1 MIFKLAGRHRIKRL
15 GPFTFKIDRPKG
27 FVKTWGSKSFTY
39 PCDYGYFPGVK
50 GEDGEALDAF
60 VGDDLSGRM
69 ESFLK
74 LKKDQ
79 SGNLVPDE
87 TKFLVGV
94 SDKDAK
100 KIYALYG
107 DEVSQRVTYESVDA
121 LKAAVKEFKPMK
133 KGRYESV
140 EEKTAGPALTG
151 LGFGQKPGPSDPR
164 FKLLPNE
171 SLPEALLRLDKE
183 FPLPK
188 SLINASP
195 EDMAR
200 VREHTEAFAAVRDEY
215 FKRRSSSAH
224 VSTPAPPSTPIPPE
238 PSPGPGLFQRG
249 VAGFKKLPRST
260 QALMVTPAAL
270 LSAYGLYRG
279 GKAMVDH
286 FSPREEETPTKLA
299 ATQVLERF
307 GIKAASA
314 KTADL
319 YKKLLGEIMARKR
332 GKTTEK
338 TAANKMFRVLRD
350 MPDGPERDAL
360 IARMSEAWAMPQYAY
375 PADRVAQTLEAKA
388 DSPARGF
395 GRELINETRA
405 LPWDAPSSVRD
416 ALEYRHIKQYNNTLA
431 NEVDPTSLVY
441 RQNHLPGLL
450 EMKNRWRL
458 SSGAKILDALQKER
472 KQWEALPRASDVSAP
487 VSSLTPA
494 QQPLAAQLLPS
505 VPQSVPELSA
515 RLQAAAEELADLTAS
530 EDKRH
535 AAAKDLHGVATAMSA
550 GAEALAA
557 HNARP
562 LGDFGPPPKL
572 KTEGASNPA
581 GPQSMYAR
589 FRKLPR
595 LAQGAIVTP
604 AALLSAYGLYRGG
617 KALVNHFSPEEGEE
631 QPTKLGAAELAYK
644 LAPSLANAYDA
655 YQATSAALDA
665 QKEQEER
672 MRFPALHATQP
683 ERMMNAMYGMDP
695 SSTGSFDSPPVHH
708 RRHRRQHH

>member
-1 MIFKLAGRHRIKRL
+1 MLFKLAGRHRIKRL

-27 FVKTWGSKSFTY
+27 YVKTWGSKSFTY

-107 DEVSQRVTYESVDA
+107 DEVSQRVTYESVDD

-133 KGRYESV
+133 KKRYESV
-140 EEKTAGPALTG
+140 EEKTATPRYLQELRAMPQGPERKELE
-151 LGFGQKPGPSDPR
+151 D
-164 FKLLPNE
+164 
-171 SLPEALLRLDKE
+171 RL
-183 FPLPK
+183 
-188 SLINASP
+188 
-195 EDMAR
+195 
-200 VREHTEAFAAVRDEY
+200 TEAFFAWDDKPLRGANRRIVRAKINADPRGLGAKDEY
-215 FKRRSSSAH
+215 IRQERDGKVEYVKPGKIRTPGRDAHLSQGWTQAKYQTKKDTERGVNAPALRLYDLVTAKERQRVEATAAESVARNGTEQASSAPA
-224 VSTPAPPSTPIPPE
+224 STPASAPTPTPPPE
-238 PSPGPGLFQRG
+238 PSSGPGIFQRG

-299 ATQVLERF
+299 AIQALERF

-332 GKTTEK
+332 GKPTE
-338 TAANKMFRVLRD
+338 
-350 MPDGPERDAL
+350 
-360 IARMSEAWAMPQYAY
+360 
-375 PADRVAQTLEAKA
+375 
-388 DSPARGF
+388 
-395 GRELINETRA
+395 
-405 LPWDAPSSVRD
+405 
-416 ALEYRHIKQYNNTLA
+416 
-431 NEVDPTSLVY
+431 
-441 RQNHLPGLL
+441 
-450 EMKNRWRL
+450 
-458 SSGAKILDALQKER
+458 
-472 KQWEALPRASDVSAP
+472 
-487 VSSLTPA
+487 
-494 QQPLAAQLLPS
+494 
-505 VPQSVPELSA
+505 
-515 RLQAAAEELADLTAS
+515 
-530 EDKRH
+530 
-535 AAAKDLHGVATAMSA
+535 
-550 GAEALAA
+550 
-557 HNARP
+557 
-562 LGDFGPPPKL
+562 
-572 KTEGASNPA
+572 
-581 GPQSMYAR
+581 
-589 FRKLPR
+589 
-595 LAQGAIVTP
+595 
-604 AALLSAYGLYRGG
+604 
-617 KALVNHFSPEEGEE
+617 
-631 QPTKLGAAELAYK
+631 KLGAAELAYK

-655 YQATSAALDA
+655 YQATSAALEA
-665 QKEQEER
+665 QKQQEER

-683 ERMMNAMYGMDP
+683 ERMMNSMYAMDP

-708 RRHRRQHH
+708 RRHRRHHH

>member
-1 MIFKLAGRHRIKRL
+1 MLFKLAGRHRIKRL

-121 LKAAVKEFKPMK
+121 LKAAVREFKPMK

-140 EEKTAGPALTG
+140 EEKTAGAFTLLPDEDETTAFRRL
-151 LGFGQKPGPSDPR
+151 LREFPVYVYPGPTGSHEDWH
-164 FKLLPNE
+164 
-171 SLPEALLRLDKE
+171 
-183 FPLPK
+183 
-188 SLINASP
+188 ASR
-195 EDMAR
+195 AA
-200 VREHTEAFAAVRDEY
+200 HSAAVAELNRGLEQR
-215 FKRRSSSAH
+215 KQQASSAP

-332 GKTTEK
+332 GKPTEK

-350 MPDGPERDAL
+350 MPDGPEREEMISRLSRLIPLTRSVPRPPEKWRVAVENKAWLARLKNTTDAL
-360 IARMSEAWAMPQYAY
+360 
-375 PADRVAQTLEAKA
+375 
-388 DSPARGF
+388 
-395 GRELINETRA
+395 
-405 LPWDAPSSVRD
+405 RD
-416 ALEYRHIKQYNNTLA
+416 
-431 NEVDPTSLVY
+431 
-441 RQNHLPGLL
+441 
-450 EMKNRWRL
+450 
-458 SSGAKILDALQKER
+458 ER

-494 QQPLAAQLLPS
+494 QKQPLEAQSLPS
-505 VPQSVPELSA
+505 VPQSVPE
-515 RLQAAAEELADLTAS
+515 RLQAAAEELADLIERSAS

-631 QPTKLGAAELAYK
+631 QPTKLGAAEIAYK

-655 YQATSAALDA
+655 YQATSAALEA
-665 QKEQEER
+665 QKAQEDR

-683 ERMMNAMYGMDP
+683 ERMMNAMYSMDP

-708 RRHRRQHH
+708 RRHRRHHN

>member
-1 MIFKLAGRHRIKRL
+1 MLFKLAGRHRIKRL

-121 LKAAVKEFKPMK
+121 LKAAVREFKPMK

-215 FKRRSSSAH
+215 FKRRSSSAP
-224 VSTPAPPSTPIPPE
+224 VSTPASPSTPIPPE

-350 MPDGPERDAL
+350 MPDGPEREEMISRLSRL
-360 IARMSEAWAMPQYAY
+360 IPLTRSVPGRPREKW
-375 PADRVAQTLEAKA
+375 RVAVEDKA
-388 DSPARGF
+388 LLAR
-395 GRELINETRA
+395 L
-405 LPWDAPSSVRD
+405 
-416 ALEYRHIKQYNNTLA
+416 KNT
-431 NEVDPTSLVY
+431 T
-441 RQNHLPGLL
+441 
-450 EMKNRWRL
+450 
-458 SSGAKILDALQKER
+458 DALQKER

-494 QQPLAAQLLPS
+494 QKQPLEAQSLPS
-505 VPQSVPELSA
+505 VPQSVPE
-515 RLQAAAEELADLTAS
+515 RLQAAAEELADLIERSAS

-631 QPTKLGAAELAYK
+631 QPTKLGAAEIAYK

-655 YQATSAALDA
+655 YQATSAALEA
-665 QKEQEER
+665 QKAQEDR

-683 ERMMNAMYGMDP
+683 ERMMNAMYSMDP

-708 RRHRRQHH
+708 RRHRRHHH

>member
-1 MIFKLAGRHRIKRL
+1 MLFKLAGRHRIKRL

-121 LKAAVKEFKPMK
+121 LKAAVREFKPMK

-140 EEKTAGPALTG
+140 EEKT
-151 LGFGQKPGPSDPR
+151 
-164 FKLLPNE
+164 
-171 SLPEALLRLDKE
+171 
-183 FPLPK
+183 
-188 SLINASP
+188 
-195 EDMAR
+195 
-200 VREHTEAFAAVRDEY
+200 
-215 FKRRSSSAH
+215 
-224 VSTPAPPSTPIPPE
+224 
-238 PSPGPGLFQRG
+238 
-249 VAGFKKLPRST
+249 AGFKKLPRST

-286 FSPREEETPTKLA
+286 FSPREEEIPTKLA

-338 TAANKMFRVLRD
+338 TA
-350 MPDGPERDAL
+350 
-360 IARMSEAWAMPQYAY
+360 
-375 PADRVAQTLEAKA
+375 
-388 DSPARGF
+388 
-395 GRELINETRA
+395 
-405 LPWDAPSSVRD
+405 
-416 ALEYRHIKQYNNTLA
+416 
-431 NEVDPTSLVY
+431 VD
-441 RQNHLPGLL
+441 
-450 EMKNRWRL
+450 
-458 SSGAKILDALQKER
+458 
-472 KQWEALPRASDVSAP
+472 
-487 VSSLTPA
+487 
-494 QQPLAAQLLPS
+494 
-505 VPQSVPELSA
+505 
-515 RLQAAAEELADLTAS
+515 
-530 EDKRH
+530 
-535 AAAKDLHGVATAMSA
+535 
-550 GAEALAA
+550 
-557 HNARP
+557 
-562 LGDFGPPPKL
+562 
-572 KTEGASNPA
+572 
-581 GPQSMYAR
+581 
-589 FRKLPR
+589 
-595 LAQGAIVTP
+595 
-604 AALLSAYGLYRGG
+604 
-617 KALVNHFSPEEGEE
+617 
-631 QPTKLGAAELAYK
+631 TKLGAAELAYK

>member
-1 MIFKLAGRHRIKRL
+1 MLFKLAGRHRIKRL

-121 LKAAVKEFKPMK
+121 LKAAVREFKPMK

-140 EEKTAGPALTG
+140 EEKTAGVFTLLPDEDETTAFRRL
-151 LGFGQKPGPSDPR
+151 LREFPVYVYPGPTGSHEDWH
-164 FKLLPNE
+164 
-171 SLPEALLRLDKE
+171 
-183 FPLPK
+183 
-188 SLINASP
+188 ASR
-195 EDMAR
+195 AA
-200 VREHTEAFAAVRDEY
+200 HSAAVAELNRGLEQR
-215 FKRRSSSAH
+215 KQQASSAP

-350 MPDGPERDAL
+350 MPDGPEREEMISRLSRL
-360 IARMSEAWAMPQYAY
+360 IPLTRSVPGRPREKW
-375 PADRVAQTLEAKA
+375 RVAVEDKA
-388 DSPARGF
+388 LLAR
-395 GRELINETRA
+395 L
-405 LPWDAPSSVRD
+405 
-416 ALEYRHIKQYNNTLA
+416 KNT
-431 NEVDPTSLVY
+431 T
-441 RQNHLPGLL
+441 
-450 EMKNRWRL
+450 
-458 SSGAKILDALQKER
+458 DALQKER

-494 QQPLAAQLLPS
+494 QKQPLEAQSLPS
-505 VPQSVPELSA
+505 VPQSVPE
-515 RLQAAAEELADLTAS
+515 RLQAAAEELADLIERSAS

-631 QPTKLGAAELAYK
+631 QPTKLGAAEIAYK

-655 YQATSAALDA
+655 YQATSAALEA
-665 QKEQEER
+665 QKAQEDR

-683 ERMMNAMYGMDP
+683 ERMMNAMYSMDP

-708 RRHRRQHH
+708 RRHRRHHH

>member
-1 MIFKLAGRHRIKRL
+1 MLFKLAGRHRIKRL

-27 FVKTWGSKSFTY
+27 YVKTWGSKSFTY

-74 LKKDQ
+74 LKKDP

-94 SDKDAK
+94 SEKDAK

-107 DEVSQRVTYESVDA
+107 DEASQRVTYESVDD

-133 KGRYESV
+133 KERYESV
-140 EEKTAGPALTG
+140 EEKTAGP
-151 LGFGQKPGPSDPR
+151 
-164 FKLLPNE
+164 
-171 SLPEALLRLDKE
+171 
-183 FPLPK
+183 
-188 SLINASP
+188 
-195 EDMAR
+195 
-200 VREHTEAFAAVRDEY
+200 V
-215 FKRRSSSAH
+215 
-224 VSTPAPPSTPIPPE
+224 
-238 PSPGPGLFQRG
+238 
-249 VAGFKKLPRST
+249 
-260 QALMVTPAAL
+260 
-270 LSAYGLYRG
+270 
-279 GKAMVDH
+279 
-286 FSPREEETPTKLA
+286 SPREEETPTKLA
-299 ATQVLERF
+299 ATQALERF

-332 GKTTEK
+332 GKPTEK

-350 MPDGPERDAL
+350 MPDGPEREEMISRLSRL
-360 IARMSEAWAMPQYAY
+360 IPLTRPVPGRPREKW
-375 PADRVAQTLEAKA
+375 RVAVEDKALLARLKNTTDVLRAEAA
-388 DSPARGF
+388 
-395 GRELINETRA
+395 
-405 LPWDAPSSVRD
+405 
-416 ALEYRHIKQYNNTLA
+416 
-431 NEVDPTSLVY
+431 
-441 RQNHLPGLL
+441 
-450 EMKNRWRL
+450 
-458 SSGAKILDALQKER
+458 
-472 KQWEALPRASDVSAP
+472 QWEALPRAPNVSAP
-487 VSSLTPA
+487 APA
-494 QQPLAAQLLPS
+494 QTQPLEAQLLPS
-505 VPQSVPELSA
+505 VPQSVSEVNA
-515 RLQAAAEELADLTAS
+515 RLQAVAEELADYAAS
-530 EDKRH
+530 KDKSH

-557 HNARP
+557 HNARL
-562 LGDFGPPPKL
+562 LGNFDPPPAL
-572 KTEGASNPA
+572 KPEVASNPA

-617 KALVNHFSPEEGEE
+617 KALVNHFSPEEKEE

-683 ERMMNAMYGMDP
+683 ERMMNSMYAMDP

-708 RRHRRQHH
+708 RRHRRHHH

>member
-1 MIFKLAGRHRIKRL
+1 MLFKLAGRHRIKRL

-27 FVKTWGSKSFTY
+27 YVKTWGSKSFTY

-107 DEVSQRVTYESVDA
+107 DEVSQRVTYESVDD

-133 KGRYESV
+133 KKRYESAEGKGAAM
-140 EEKTAGPALTG
+140 EEA
-151 LGFGQKPGPSDPR
+151 
-164 FKLLPNE
+164 
-171 SLPEALLRLDKE
+171 
-183 FPLPK
+183 
-188 SLINASP
+188 
-195 EDMAR
+195 
-200 VREHTEAFAAVRDEY
+200 
-215 FKRRSSSAH
+215 
-224 VSTPAPPSTPIPPE
+224 
-238 PSPGPGLFQRG
+238 
-249 VAGFKKLPRST
+249 
-260 QALMVTPAAL
+260 
-270 LSAYGLYRG
+270 
-279 GKAMVDH
+279 
-286 FSPREEETPTKLA
+286 TPTKLA
-299 ATQVLERF
+299 ATQALERF

-332 GKTTEK
+332 GKPTEK
-338 TAANKMFRVLRD
+338 TAANKLFRVLRD
-350 MPDGPERDAL
+350 MPKGPERDAL

-375 PADRVAQTLEAKA
+375 PADRVARTLEAKA

-416 ALEYRHIKQYNNTLA
+416 AVDLTEAQLEYKRIKQYNNTLA
-431 NEVDPTSLVY
+431 NAVDPTSLVY
-441 RQNHLPGLL
+441 RQDHLPGLL
-450 EMKNRWRL
+450 KMRDRRMLASN
-458 SSGAKILDALQKER
+458 AKTLAVLQEEL
-472 KQWEALPRASDVSAP
+472 KQWEALPRAPDASP
-487 VSSLTPA
+487 
-494 QQPLAAQLLPS
+494 PS
-505 VPQSVPELSA
+505 IPQTVAEVQA
-515 RLQAAAEELADLTAS
+515 RLQEAATEVADLAAS
-530 EDKRH
+530 NDQGLSH
-535 AAAKDLHGVATAMSA
+535 LKDIGGIAGAGSAGTSAMAGATARLPA
-550 GAEALAA
+550 DFG
-557 HNARP
+557 
-562 LGDFGPPPKL
+562 FGPPPPL

-617 KALVNHFSPEEGEE
+617 KALVNHFSPEEKEE

-665 QKEQEER
+665 QKQQEER

-683 ERMMNAMYGMDP
+683 ERMMNAMYAMDP

-708 RRHRRQHH
+708 RRHRRHHH

>member
-1 MIFKLAGRHRIKRL
+1 MLFKLAGRHRIKRL

-27 FVKTWGSKSFTY
+27 YVKTWGSKSFTY

-107 DEVSQRVTYESVDA
+107 DEVSQRVTYESVDD

-133 KGRYESV
+133 KKRYESAEGKGAAM
-140 EEKTAGPALTG
+140 EEA
-151 LGFGQKPGPSDPR
+151 
-164 FKLLPNE
+164 
-171 SLPEALLRLDKE
+171 
-183 FPLPK
+183 
-188 SLINASP
+188 
-195 EDMAR
+195 
-200 VREHTEAFAAVRDEY
+200 
-215 FKRRSSSAH
+215 
-224 VSTPAPPSTPIPPE
+224 
-238 PSPGPGLFQRG
+238 
-249 VAGFKKLPRST
+249 
-260 QALMVTPAAL
+260 
-270 LSAYGLYRG
+270 
-279 GKAMVDH
+279 
-286 FSPREEETPTKLA
+286 TPTKLA
-299 ATQVLERF
+299 ATQALERF

-332 GKTTEK
+332 GKPTEK
-338 TAANKMFRVLRD
+338 TAANKLFRVLRD
-350 MPDGPERDAL
+350 MPKGPERDAL

-375 PADRVAQTLEAKA
+375 PADRVARTLEAKA

-416 ALEYRHIKQYNNTLA
+416 AVDLTEAQLEYKHIKQYNNTLA
-431 NEVDPTSLVY
+431 NAVDPTSLVY
-441 RQNHLPGLL
+441 RQDHLPGLL
-450 EMKNRWRL
+450 KMRDRRMLASN
-458 SSGAKILDALQKER
+458 AKTLAVLQEEL
-472 KQWEALPRASDVSAP
+472 KQWEALPRAPDASP
-487 VSSLTPA
+487 
-494 QQPLAAQLLPS
+494 PS
-505 VPQSVPELSA
+505 IPQTVAEVQA
-515 RLQAAAEELADLTAS
+515 RLQEAATEVADLAAS
-530 EDKRH
+530 NDQGLSH
-535 AAAKDLHGVATAMSA
+535 LKDIGGIAGAGSAGTSAMAGATARLPA
-550 GAEALAA
+550 DFG
-557 HNARP
+557 
-562 LGDFGPPPKL
+562 FGPPPPL

-617 KALVNHFSPEEGEE
+617 KALVNHFSPEEKEE

-665 QKEQEER
+665 QKQQEER

-683 ERMMNAMYGMDP
+683 ERMMNAMYAMDP

-708 RRHRRQHH
+708 RRHRRHHH